1 MIDHLVYATS
11 DVDSSV
17 EVLEQRLGV
26 RAGAGGR
33 HLGYGTRNALLSLGP
48 DSYLEIIG
56 PDPGQ
61 RPPARGYWYGI
72 DSITSP
78 RLVTWTARVEYIERV
93 AAHAHA
99 AGYNPGDVHKVY
111 RELPDGGKISWRLTL
126 PTGAGD
132 GLVPNLIE
140 WDEGTPHP
148 ATTSPEGSRTG
159 PELSASVPDS
169 STFRALPPGPNLA
182 PPKIGEHEMVFHW
195 QAVAGAA
202 QYHFQLATDRDFED
216 IVSEQT
222 VHEPHAVIVR
232 PIPERYYFR
241 ARTLDSLGY
250 AGPFGVTY
258 EVSVPPTSYWPFLII
273 FFPLLL

>member
-1 MIDHLVYATS
+1 VIDHLVYATG
-11 DVDSSV
+11 DVDFSV

-148 ATTSPEGSRTG
+148 ATTSPEGLELVQLRGYHPHPDTVVAKMNALRIDLEIRTSDTPRLVAVLITPNG
-159 PELSASVPDS
+159 PVEL
-169 STFRALPPGPNLA
+169 T
-182 PPKIGEHEMVFHW
+182 
-195 QAVAGAA
+195 
-202 QYHFQLATDRDFED
+202 
-216 IVSEQT
+216 
-222 VHEPHAVIVR
+222 
-232 PIPERYYFR
+232 
-241 ARTLDSLGY
+241 
-250 AGPFGVTY
+250 
-258 EVSVPPTSYWPFLII
+258 
-273 FFPLLL
+273 